1 VVNPKLGITQATRK
15 LEASTGEQHSGL
27 HPSPPAQTMKPI
39 RIKPLQLPALPN
51 AMGRPTATNPLDRRY
66 ANGWGRTFAQQ
77 MADQQKRRYL

>member
-1 VVNPKLGITQATRK
+1 MLGITQTTPER
-15 LEASTGEQHSGL
+15 EASSGEQHSGL
-27 HPSPPAQTMKPI
+27 HPKPSVKTMKPI

-51 AMGRPTATNPLDRRY
+51 AMGRPTATNPMDRRY